1 MSIKANQEGV
11 EKCMVVAVEERKKKM
26 RKEEG
31 EEEEKTEEMRIDI
44 EMGRS

>member
-1 MSIKANQEGV
+1 MSIKPNQEGV

-26 RKEEG
+26 RKEE
-31 EEEEKTEEMRIDI
+31 EEKTEEMRIDI